1 MKNDFEAW
9 AKRADEILA
18 GGTGGGGPQEASE
31 AYHFATSMLTAL
43 YGAGSP
49 QVQALRANAEAS
61 MNRKDG
67 PPRYTLMYQFA
78 LGVIENTK
86 REVDAG
92 LIMNLRVLVAGELLA
107 ELLRLAKDV
116 LGERTEEATNVAAV
130 LTASAFET
138 LIRRMGEEFAGITD
152 RPKLEAVIS
161 ALKTT
166 QILRGGQV
174 GTAQSYL
181 KFRNDALHADW
192 KQIDR
197 SQVQSC
203 LAFVEELL
211 TKHFA

>member
-1 MKNDFEAW
+1 MASSGGRVKNDFEAW

-107 ELLRLAKDV
+107 DLLRLAKDV

-152 RPKLEAVIS
+152 RS
-161 ALKTT
+161 
-166 QILRGGQV
+166 
-174 GTAQSYL
+174 
-181 KFRNDALHADW
+181 
-192 KQIDR
+192 
-197 SQVQSC
+197 
-203 LAFVEELL
+203 EE
-211 TKHFA
+211 